1 MDKITKIS
9 IIIGPVMTAIV
20 FAATSPTIHLY
31 FMQLVSIEVLSI
43 ADTLQIALAAIVN
56 STIPNDKAKELYRR
70 HFYDI
75 VVVDVV
81 CYSAISYGSLL
92 DTTIRFIGL
101 AIVNSV
107 STVLWCTILKNAINR
122 VLQGDKLT
130 DWNSFSASLTLYGAL
145 LGGAIAILNTNMDV
159 QYCLFA
165 QCFISAFMGATDSYA
180 FKRLK
185 RIYDKQQ
192 KEKSGV

>member
-92 DTTIRFIGL
+92 DPTIRFIGL

-130 DWNSFSASLTLYGAL
+130 DWNSLF
-145 LGGAIAILNTNMDV
+145 
-159 QYCLFA
+159 QYR
-165 QCFISAFMGATDSYA
+165 
-180 FKRLK
+180 KR
-185 RIYDKQQ
+185 
-192 KEKSGV
+192 